1 MTTKNISF
9 IPFHLEVSIAGKK
22 SSCLNSRPGRQGE
35 SRKDYHE
42 SYLRITEAICF
53 DFNLEHQQSE
63 YKGLYL
69 LRGKRQKD
77 RWIYVSP
84 ENKKMIKNP
93 DLSFP
98 EKETENEL
106 RSKSEVIFY
115 LFLSYIKEEIFQNN
129 QDELSIVKS
138 ATISLKGRGLKQ
150 RLVEITEHIPRINKF
165 ILIKEENLIPKQ
177 DN

>member
-42 SYLRITEAICF
+42 SCLRITEAICF

-98 EKETENEL
+98 EKETGNEL

-115 LFLSYIKEEIFQNN
+115 LFLSYIKEEIFKNN
-129 QDELSIVKS
+129 QDELR
-138 ATISLKGRGLKQ
+138 RGLKQ

>member
-9 IPFHLEVSIAGKK
+9 IPFHLEVSIAEKK
-22 SSCLNSRPGRQGE
+22 SSCLNRFE
-35 SRKDYHE
+35 IVLLVDLVDKE
-42 SYLRITEAICF
+42 KVEKITMTCLRITEAICF

-84 ENKKMIKNP
+84 
-93 DLSFP
+93 
-98 EKETENEL
+98 
-106 RSKSEVIFY
+106 V
-115 LFLSYIKEEIFQNN
+115 
-129 QDELSIVKS
+129 
-138 ATISLKGRGLKQ
+138 SLKGRGLKQ